1 METKFSFQVKQSIS
15 KIYVI
20 IILLL
25 LLPVKIQ
32 YQNSLTSL
40 SWSSSVIQQNCFTN
54 EKIESITGKKRSVL
68 SPKVVKAWKQGSFN
82 LVHDKSCGLAIDFS
96 SQVPTPLWSSWL
108 SNKPLVNQQVALM
121 LEKVELLSNEKN
133 ITENAKV
140 KKIVKAKPRIQTDIQ
155 ASREFS
161 DIAGRLNF
169 ASRCEKKFVSDSGFG
184 PLGQVVKETLTRGS
198 VKDIIRYDTS
208 FGGACPG
215 YRSMNAEQRKNIWV
229 FIVMSMSHYES
240 SCKEKALNQG
250 PYGLAVGLLQLH
262 EQNEDLYAKWDPDF
276 NCDKGASQSARKSI
290 KCALTMI
297 GHQIYRGVPFFNDN
311 SHWQVLRKV
320 DKPGTQAYHIRYA
333 ISQIADCKANPLY
346 FDFDF
351 KVESKKKTE
360 VHHSNRPPGMELA
373 LLK

>member
-1 METKFSFQVKQSIS
+1 MEEGFSFKFRKRIN
-15 KIYVI
+15 KLYFILI
-20 IILLL
+20 MLLL
-25 LLPVKIQ
+25 FPIKIQ
-32 YQNSLTSL
+32 YQQSLASL

-54 EKIESITGKKRSVL
+54 KKIESITGKKRSVL

-82 LVHDKSCGLAIDFS
+82 LVHDKSCGLALDLS
-96 SQVPTPLWSSWL
+96 SQVPAPLWSSWL
-108 SNKPLVNQQVALM
+108 SNKSFVNQQVILTLKKVPSNERLK
-121 LEKVELLSNEKN
+121 LEKER
-133 ITENAKV
+133 I
-140 KKIVKAKPRIQTDIQ
+140 KKITKTKPKFHMDIQ

-161 DIAGRLNF
+161 DIAERLNF
-169 ASRCEKKFVSDSGFG
+169 ASRCEKKFVSERGFG
-184 PLGQVVKETLTRGS
+184 PLGQVVKETLSRGS

-215 YRSMNAEQRKNIWV
+215 YRSMGAEQRKNIWV

-250 PYGLAVGLLQLH
+250 PYGLASGLLQLH
-262 EQNEDLYAKWDPDF
+262 EYNEDLYAKWDPDF
-276 NCDKGASQSARKSI
+276 NCDKGAAQSARKSI

-320 DKPGTQAYHIRYA
+320 DKPGSQAYHIRYA
-333 ISQIADCKANPLY
+333 ISQIASCKANPLFY
-346 FDFDF
+346 DFDF
-351 KVESKKKTE
+351 KFESKKKTE
-360 VHHSNRPPGMELA
+360 VHHSNRPSRMELA